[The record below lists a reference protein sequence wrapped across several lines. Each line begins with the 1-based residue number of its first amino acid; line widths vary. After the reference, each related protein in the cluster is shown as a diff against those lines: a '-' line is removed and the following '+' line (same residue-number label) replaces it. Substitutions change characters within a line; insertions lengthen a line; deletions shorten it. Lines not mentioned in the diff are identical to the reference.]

1 MNNYVLGLELL
12 IIGMGTVF
20 LSLYLLSVFLHFS
33 GRLFGPESGS
43 KKKSKN
49 KVKQKREI
57 SEAEN
62 KSAAEAEIEAAAEGI
77 SPQKIAA
84 VTAAIYESLNDQK
97 NYRIISIQKSNQNWK
112 R

>member
-12 IIGMGTVF
+12 VIGMGTVF

-33 GRLFGPESGS
+33 GKLLGPESDS
-43 KKKSKN
+43 KKKKEVKTAKVDIVEKSKEKEIN
-49 KVKQKREI
+49 QQEI
-57 SEAEN
+57 SP
-62 KSAAEAEIEAAAEGI
+62 K
-77 SPQKIAA
+77 KVAA
-84 VTAAIYESLNDQK
+84 VTAAIYESLNEQK

>member
-20 LSLYLLSVFLHFS
+20 LSLYLLSVFLYFS
-33 GRLFGPESGS
+33 GKLFGPDSES
-43 KKKSKN
+43 KKKK
-49 KVKQKREI
+49 EL
-57 SEAEN
+57 
-62 KSAAEAEIEAAAEGI
+62 AAEKVNIVEKDKKEEIKQEGI

-84 VTAAIYESLNDQK
+84 VSAAIYESLNDQK

>member
-20 LSLYLLSVFLHFS
+20 LSLYLLSVFLYFS
-33 GRLFGPESGS
+33 GKLFGPESENKKKAKKAAETSKAELEKKDNQIDKLEQGFSS
-43 KKKSKN
+43 KK
-49 KVKQKREI
+49 
-57 SEAEN
+57 A
-62 KSAAEAEIEAAAEGI
+62 
-77 SPQKIAA
+77 AA
-84 VTAAIYESLNDQK
+84 VTAAVYEMLNDQK

>member
-33 GRLFGPESGS
+33 GKLFGPESGS

-49 KVKQKREI
+49 QVKQKREI
-57 SEAEN
+57 SKAEN
-62 KSAAEAEIEAAAEGI
+62 KSAAETAAAEEGV

>member
-12 IIGMGTVF
+12 VIGMGTVF

-33 GRLFGPESGS
+33 GKLFGPESE
-43 KKKSKN
+43 KKKSKKTAEVSN
-49 KVKQKREI
+49 AVAEKKETQIDK
-57 SEAEN
+57 SEKKFSSKKA
-62 KSAAEAEIEAAAEGI
+62 
-77 SPQKIAA
+77 AA
-84 VTAAIYESLNDQK
+84 VTAAVYESLNNQK

>member
-12 IIGMGTVF
+12 VIGMGTVF

-33 GRLFGPESGS
+33 GKLFGPESE
-43 KKKSKN
+43 KKKSKKTA
-49 KVKQKREI
+49 KVTKAVVEKE
-57 SEAEN
+57 EAQIDET
-62 KSAAEAEIEAAAEGI
+62 KEGI
-77 SPQKIAA
+77 SPKKVAA
-84 VTAAIYESLNDQK
+84 VTAAVYEMLNDRK

>member
-20 LSLYLLSVFLHFS
+20 LSLYLLSVFLYFS
-33 GRLFGPESGS
+33 GKLFGPESE
-43 KKKSKN
+43 KKKR
-49 KVKQKREI
+49 QKT
-57 SEAEN
+57 AEVSTAVP
-62 KSAAEAEIEAAAEGI
+62 KKEEAEIEETGKRI
-77 SPQKIAA
+77 SAKKVAA
-84 VTAAIYESLNDQK
+84 VTAAVYESLNDQK